1 MGWETQPLR
10 MPVHAYREIGPL
22 AHLVTMK
29 CQQNLD
35 LLQIYLYQ
43 RRLGTEFF
51 ITILWGAQ

>member
-1 MGWETQPLR
+1 
-10 MPVHAYREIGPL
+10 MPNREIGPL

-43 RRLGTEFF
+43 RHSP
-51 ITILWGAQ
+51 WN